1 MKGEERRGVICNTPS
16 LGIYEEE
23 KKKSKS
29 STDTAEYGKSF
40 NGRVGE
46 ENEEPLR
53 TSDVSGE
60 ASAKVV
66 RRRRMQSGE
75 SRQ

>member
-29 STDTAEYGKSF
+29 SANTTKYGESF
-40 NGRVGE
+40 NGRAGK
-46 ENEEPLR
+46 ENAKPLR
-53 TSDVSGE
+53 TSDVSSE
-60 ASAKVV
+60 ASEEVV
-66 RRRRMQSGE
+66 GRRRMQSRK